1 MNVIKTII
9 VIIAMM
15 ALSVGGMIYV
25 FFRPESIMMFKW
37 FPFLG
42 IVHKQ
47 VSLFRTTHL
56 PDFLVYS
63 IPDGLWLFSYILLIG
78 VIWDFDYHR
87 CFYLI
92 MLLPVYA
99 ISHEILQLYHLVP
112 GYFDILDF
120 VVYVVATLVGISVLV
135 MFNHVCK
142 FKNQVL

>member
-9 VIIAMM
+9 IILALM

-37 FPFLG
+37 FPFLYV
-42 IVHKQ
+42 VHKQ
-47 VSLFRTTHL
+47 AYVFRTVNL
-56 PDFLVYS
+56 PDILVYS

-78 VIWDFDYHR
+78 VIWNFNYHR
-87 CFYLI
+87 CIFLT

-99 ISHEILQLYHLVP
+99 ISHELLQLYHLVP

-120 VVYVVATLVGISVLV
+120 VVYIIATLVGISVLV
-135 MFNHVCK
+135 MSNHFYK

>member
-9 VIIAMM
+9 VIIAII

-42 IVHKQ
+42 VVHKQ
-47 VSLFRTTHL
+47 ISVFRTIHL

-78 VIWDFDYHR
+78 VIWNFNYHR
-87 CFYLI
+87 GMFLI

-99 ISHEILQLYHLVP
+99 ISYEMLQLCHFVP

-120 VVYVVATLVGISVLV
+120 VAYVVATLLGISVII
-135 MFNHVCK
+135 MSNHVYK

>member
-25 FFRPESIMMFKW
+25 FFRPESIIMFKW
-37 FPFLG
+37 FPLLG
-42 IVHKQ
+42 VVHKQ
-47 VSLFRTTHL
+47 VSVFHTIHL

-63 IPDGLWLFSYILLIG
+63 MPDGLWLFSYILLIG
-78 VIWDFDYHR
+78 VIWNFNYHR
-87 CFYLI
+87 CLFMI

-99 ISHEILQLYHLVP
+99 ITHEILQLYHLVP

-135 MFNHVCK
+135 MFNHVYK
-142 FKNQVL
+142 LKNQVL

>member
-25 FFRPESIMMFKW
+25 FFRPESIMMFNW
-37 FPFLG
+37 FPLLG
-42 IVHKQ
+42 VVHKQ
-47 VSLFRTTHL
+47 VNVFRTIHI

-78 VIWDFDYHR
+78 VIWNFNYHR
-87 CFYLI
+87 CMFLI
-92 MLLPVYA
+92 MLLPIYA
-99 ISHEILQLYHLVP
+99 ITHEILQLYHLVP

-120 VVYVVATLVGISVLV
+120 VVYVVATLLGISVLV
-135 MFNHVCK
+135 VFNYVYK

>member
-37 FPFLG
+37 FPFLSV
-42 IVHKQ
+42 IHKQ
-47 VSLFRTTHL
+47 VSVFRTTHI

-78 VIWDFDYHR
+78 VIWNFNYHR
-87 CFYLI
+87 CFLLI
-92 MLLPVYA
+92 MLLPIYA

-135 MFNHVCK
+135 IFNHVYK
-142 FKNQVL
+142 FKNQVI

>member
-1 MNVIKTII
+1 
-9 VIIAMM
+9 MM

-37 FPFLG
+37 FPFLSV
-42 IVHKQ
+42 IHKQ
-47 VSLFRTTHL
+47 VRVFHTTHI

-78 VIWDFDYHR
+78 VIWNFNYHR
-87 CFYLI
+87 CFFLI

-120 VVYVVATLVGISVLV
+120 VVYVVATLVGIGVLV
-135 MFNHVCK
+135 IFNHVYK
-142 FKNQVL
+142 FKNQVI

>member
-9 VIIAMM
+9 VFIAMI

-25 FFRPESIMMFKW
+25 FFRPGSIIMFKW

-42 IVHKQ
+42 AIHQQ
-47 VSLFRTTHL
+47 VSMFCTVCL

-78 VIWDFDYHR
+78 VIWNFNYHR
-87 CFYLI
+87 CIFLI

-99 ISHEILQLYHLVP
+99 ILHEMLQLYHMVP
-112 GYFDILDF
+112 CYFDILDF
-120 VVYVVATLVGISVLV
+120 FVYVIATFLGISVLV
-135 MFNHVCK
+135 IYNHVLN
-142 FKNQVL
+142 FKN